1 MHEDRDIRRA
11 ADGAGRSAPDADALA
26 DYGSFRG
33 VRNHV
38 ALIGSKGPH
47 LDETVGYY
55 GEQVVLAAQLL
66 GLNTCWVAMTYSRR
80 GASPVTRGE
89 GRPAVLALGYGETP
103 GSGHKVK
110 PVSSLCRVPGG
121 PAAMPEWFSAG
132 VRAAQLA
139 PTAMNQQAFSF
150 ELVEGEVPGVRARP
164 GLGPCAGIDL
174 GIARCHF
181 EIGARTVSTGWR
193 WVRR

>member
-1 MHEDRDIRRA
+1 MSTE
-11 ADGAGRSAPDADALA
+11 
-26 DYGSFRG
+26 
-33 VRNHV
+33 
-38 ALIGSKGPH
+38 
-47 LDETVGYY
+47 
-55 GEQVVLAAQLL
+55 L
-66 GLNTCWVAMTYSRR
+66 GQIH
-80 GASPVTRGE
+80 
-89 GRPAVLALGYGETP
+89 LALGYGETP

-164 GLGPCAGIDL
+164 GLGPCARIDL